1 MKPATKQILWG
12 LFLALVGLAWVAL
25 IQFGIEMTGTSL
37 TSNFMDQVDM
47 QRTDFQGYEIRNML
61 GRFAREYK
69 KAISPVWLP
78 AIPLAIGF
86 FLLGSGWRTWRQ
98 RLAEKR

>member
-12 LFLALVGLAWVAL
+12 LFLALVGMAWLVL
-25 IQFGIEMTGTSL
+25 IQVGIEMTGTSL